1 MSAIEESAGGA
12 KIRGVQA
19 VRMMGA
25 AVTAEA
31 FWEAANRVAAKVA
44 LLQAAA
50 EQVQGSGRLAAVLEH
65 FMNMAKLLDDGSESL
80 DRGLSPDALMQVK

>member
-1 MSAIEESAGGA
+1 MNVNEEPGGGA
-12 KIRGVQA
+12 KIRGVEA

-50 EQVQGSGRLAAVLEH
+50 EQVQGSGRLTAVLEH
-65 FMNMAKLLDDGSESL
+65 FMNMAKLLDDGSEAI
-80 DRGLSPDALMQVK
+80 DRGLSPEALMQV

>member
-1 MSAIEESAGGA
+1 MNVNEEPGGGA

-50 EQVQGSGRLAAVLEH
+50 EQVQGSGRLTAVLEH
-65 FMNMAKLLDDGSESL
+65 FMNMAKLLDDGSEAI
-80 DRGLSPDALMQVK
+80 DRGLSPEALMQV